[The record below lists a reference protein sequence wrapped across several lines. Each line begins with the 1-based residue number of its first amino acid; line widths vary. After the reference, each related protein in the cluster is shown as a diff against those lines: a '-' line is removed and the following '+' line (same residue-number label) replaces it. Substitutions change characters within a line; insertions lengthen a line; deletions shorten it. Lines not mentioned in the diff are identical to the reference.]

1 MPRLSSLALLAVLGC
16 IAAVGSTFS
25 AFSSTTSNDSNTVTA
40 KRIFPGLRSTSAWSL
55 TDRSSGISINSSDTL
70 SFADALTR
78 STGNFATTFSATR
91 YVDLDFQA
99 SRPASVPISSGNFVF
114 RYAANASGE
123 TACFYFELHRQS
135 DGALLSS
142 YGNSGSTIG
151 CVTGLT
157 QTTFT
162 TPITIP
168 VADVNNLTVRVFAT
182 ESGSRPLRID
192 QAVVTG
198 TSYGSPW
205 TLYEERFGDRAG
217 GGASPT
223 YTSWSLLAQDATGYA
238 STSNWPSAYSA
249 TRYLDFTFPSDL
261 VPSGAV
267 IQSVSLTHR
276 FRSNGGPGSGN
287 ACAYYEV
294 FDSSSTLLGNHPSTT
309 GSQYGSCS
317 AGTTAVTHTV
327 PLTEVTTAAQVNGLK
342 VRAYIWE
349 TGAKKTNHDWV
360 QLDVNYYL
368 D

>member
-1 MPRLSSLALLAVLGC
+1 
-16 IAAVGSTFS
+16 
-25 AFSSTTSNDSNTVTA
+25 
-40 KRIFPGLRSTSAWSL
+40 
-55 TDRSSGISINSSDTL
+55 
-70 SFADALTR
+70 
-78 STGNFATTFSATR
+78 
-91 YVDLDFQA
+91 VDVDFQA
-99 SRPASVPISSGNFVF
+99 SRPAAVPITSANFTF
-114 RYAANASGE
+114 RYAANGAGE
-123 TACFYFELHRQS
+123 VACFYFELHRTS

-142 YGNSGSTIG
+142 YGSSTATIG
-151 CVTGLT
+151 CVTGTT

-168 VADVNNLTVRVFAT
+168 TADVNDLTVRVFGS
-182 ESGSRPLRID
+182 ESGARPFKID
-192 QAVVTG
+192 QAVLTG
-198 TSYGSPW
+198 TSYGSSW

-238 STSNWPSAYSA
+238 SAANWANAYSS
-249 TRYLDFTFPSDL
+249 TRYLQFTFPSDL

-294 FDSSSTLLGNHPSTT
+294 FTGSTLLGNHPSTT
-309 GSQYGSCS
+309 GSQFGSCS

-327 PLTEVTTAAQVNGLK
+327 TLSEVTTAAQVNGLK
-342 VRAYIWE
+342 VRAYMWE